1 MDRTLEEVA
10 AGAGVAPDK
19 LRQVIQRGRERL
31 YTHRAQ
37 RAWPGRDEKV
47 LTAWNAM
54 MLHSFAEAAR
64 VLGREEYRD
73 IAVANAEFLLREL
86 RRDGRLL
93 RTYKDGRAK
102 IDAFLE
108 DHALLAD
115 ALLVLYETTWD
126 TRWVREAKKL
136 TDTLLERFWDDEGGV
151 FYDTAADAEALVVR
165 PRDLFDNATPSGNS
179 VATGMLLRL
188 AALTGEPPYARMA
201 ERVLTSMADLLRRA
215 PTAFG
220 HLLGALDFYL
230 ATPQEVAII
239 GEPGASDTHA
249 LLDVL
254 HRRFLPNTVVALGAP
269 EADPESITLIP
280 LLAERPQMER
290 RATAYVCERFACRQ
304 PVNTPESLAE
314 ELGSTLG

>member
-1 MDRTLEEVA
+1 
-10 AGAGVAPDK
+10 
-19 LRQVIQRGRERL
+19 
-31 YTHRAQ
+31 
-37 RAWPGRDEKV
+37 
-47 LTAWNAM
+47 
-54 MLHSFAEAAR
+54 
-64 VLGREEYRD
+64 
-73 IAVANAEFLLREL
+73 
-86 RRDGRLL
+86 LL

-115 ALLVLYETTWD
+115 ALLALYETTWD

-136 TDTLLERFWDDEGGV
+136 TDTLLERFWDNEGGV
-151 FYDTAADAEALVVR
+151 FYDTATDGEALVVR
-165 PRDLFDNATPSGNS
+165 PRDPFDNATPSGNS

-188 AALTGEPPYARMA
+188 AALSGEPHYAHIA

-215 PTAFG
+215 PSAFG
-220 HLLGALDFYL
+220 QLLSALDFHL

-239 GEPGASDTHA
+239 GAPGATDTHA
-249 LLDVL
+249 LLEIL
-254 HRRFLPNTVVALGAP
+254 HRRWIPNTVVALGTPDA
-269 EADPESITLIP
+269 EPESTRLIP
-280 LLAERPQMER
+280 LLAERPQIGG